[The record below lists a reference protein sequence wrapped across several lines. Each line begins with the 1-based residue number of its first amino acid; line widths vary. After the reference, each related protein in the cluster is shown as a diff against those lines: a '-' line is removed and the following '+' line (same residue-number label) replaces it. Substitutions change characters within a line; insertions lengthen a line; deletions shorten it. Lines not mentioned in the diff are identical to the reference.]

1 MQPPVPP
8 ANDPYYYGWRYV
20 QRSTPEGGLI
30 VEQVPL
36 TFDDVIHPQE
46 GDQVP
51 HTPLHQRICK
61 YLVSVLE
68 ALLADNPTA
77 VVLFDC
83 RIAWDVPD
91 LRAHGPDV
99 AVIFDVREKRNWGTF
114 DVVQEG
120 TRPALIVEVTSPAT
134 RGGDLVTK
142 LDEYELAGVPLYV
155 IVDIIQRRGQPVP
168 RLLGYH
174 LVDGAYE
181 VLASDAQGRLWLE
194 PVGVWLGVADGQ
206 VTLYDKRGTAI
217 ADYVE
222 LAAARAEADE
232 RAREAAARA
241 DAESRTRAEL
251 EARLHEME
259 SQLRKLRGE
268 Q

>member
-1 MQPPVPP
+1 MSDITTMQPPAQP
-8 ANDPYYYGWRYV
+8 AQPAIDPYYYGWRYV
-20 QRSTPEGGLI
+20 QHSTPEGGLI

-46 GDQVP
+46 GDQVT
-51 HTPLHQRICK
+51 HTPLHQRICT
-61 YLVSVLE
+61 YLVSVLG
-68 ALLADNPTA
+68 ALLANNPNA

-83 RIAWDVPD
+83 RVAWDVPD

-99 AVIFDVREKRNWGTF
+99 AVIFDVREQRNWGTF
-114 DVVQEG
+114 DVAQEG
-120 TRPALIVEVTSPAT
+120 TRPALIIEVTSPAT
-134 RGGDLVTK
+134 RGGDLFTK

-155 IVDIIQRRGQPVP
+155 IVDIIQRRGQPIP

-174 LVDGAYE
+174 LVDGVYE
-181 VLASDAQGRLWLE
+181 VLAPDAQGRLWLE

-206 VTLYDKRGTAI
+206 VTLYDEHDTPI

-222 LAAARAEADE
+222 LAAARAE
-232 RAREAAARA
+232 
-241 DAESRTRAEL
+241 L

-259 SQLRKLRGE
+259 AQLRKLRGE
-268 Q
+268 E